1 MHHAP
6 VARNQQLVGVGVV
19 VVALLGAYYLG
30 QVIVA
35 ENFRQLAVVL
45 IFSLGGLSTF
55 FILREWRLG
64 VVLFF
69 VWAVFEDLLRKYLGN
84 NMLVYAVKDV
94 VAAAAYLGFLLAV
107 AQRKEALVKN
117 PLRVPLLAFV
127 AWVAIETLN
136 PYLEN
141 YLVPVLG
148 LRMSLFYLPMLFLG
162 ASFFATEEHMRK
174 FWFLMLGVAA
184 FIGALGIIQ
193 SFAGLD
199 FLNPTSAPHLRLYL
213 TRYAPESGSAVPRP
227 TATFVDAGRFAQYML
242 VMAYVGLGVV
252 AYFYNTPAAKRR
264 LARFLAWACW
274 MVILAG
280 LFLSGQRSAIIL
292 VVLSLIGM
300 FAVWLVLR
308 ESHRSKSVRPFPF
321 GKVLLA
327 GTVVLV
333 ITVMVMPDR
342 FEAAYRFY
350 VETIDPRASSEVSR
364 RPQAHVRSTIFAL
377 EQSGWIGHGTGSSSL
392 GLQYVA
398 PLLPEEEAYKFRDQV
413 EGGYAVVVWEWGIVG
428 LVLWLW
434 WSLQL
439 LKIMVRTVWGLR
451 ETRFFWLSG
460 TIALCIFA
468 VLFPNFLTGMQ
479 IYQNYLTQAFLW
491 FLIGMLLRLPKF
503 VLEEDAALR
512 TAPAPVAGFRPSP
525 GGVLGFRPVRWR

>member
-1 MHHAP
+1 MHRAP
-6 VARNQQLVGVGVV
+6 FVGNQQF
-19 VVALLGAYYLG
+19 VAIGFVAVAFLSAFYLG
-30 QVIVA
+30 RTIIA
-35 ENFRQLAVVL
+35 EDYRELALALVFAVG
-45 IFSLGGLSTF
+45 SLSTV

-94 VAAAAYLGFLLAV
+94 VALAAYASFLLAV
-107 AQRKEALVKN
+107 LQRKETVMKN

-162 ASFFATEEHMRK
+162 SSFFANEEHVRK

-184 FIGALGIIQ
+184 FIGVLGIVQ
-193 SFAGLD
+193 SFVGLD
-199 FLNPTSAPHLRLYL
+199 FLNPTSAPNLRLYL

-242 VMAYVGLGVV
+242 VMAYVGLGIV
-252 AYFYNTPAAKRR
+252 AYFYNIAVARSRR
-264 LARFLAWACW
+264 VRFFAWACW
-274 MVILAG
+274 IVILAG
-280 LFLSGQRSAIIL
+280 LFLSGQRSAIIM
-292 VVLSLIGM
+292 VILSLIGM
-300 FAVWLVLR
+300 FVIWLVLR
-308 ESHRSKSVRPFPF
+308 PRIRSVLRPFPF
-321 GKVLLA
+321 GKILLA
-327 GTVVLV
+327 GAIVLL
-333 ITVMVMPDR
+333 ITAAVMPER

-350 VETIDPRASSEVSR
+350 VETIDPRASTEVSR
-364 RPQAHVRSTIFAL
+364 RPLAHVHSTIFAL
-377 EQSGWIGHGTGSSSL
+377 EESGWIGHGTGSSSL

-398 PLLPEEEAYKFRDQV
+398 PLLPEAEAYKFRDQV

-428 LVLWLW
+428 FVLWLW
-434 WSLQL
+434 WSLLL
-439 LKIMVRTVWGLR
+439 LKIMIQTVWRLR
-451 ETRFFWLSG
+451 DTRFFWLAG

-468 VLFPNFLTGMQ
+468 VLFPNFFTGMQ

-491 FLIGMLLRLPKF
+491 FLIGMLFRLPMF
-503 VLEEDAALR
+503 VADEAAALR
-512 TAPAPVAGFRPSP
+512 NAPATSPAFRPAPVGAFGLRPM
-525 GGVLGFRPVRWR
+525 RWR